1 MAMNASDDGAQ
12 RRQVDVVVGRDLR
25 LVGGAEYG
33 GAVRTGGKRG
43 LNDPVRM
50 CGQSTSNA
58 RTAATGLLRAVR
70 EVRCLTLDGG
80 MLELPGVLAG
90 AASWAS
96 NAAIRTVK
104 LLIC

>member
-12 RRQVDVVVGRDLR
+12 RRQVDGVAGRDLR

-50 CGQSTSNA
+50 CGQMSALA
-58 RTAATGLLRAVR
+58 RMTRV
-70 EVRCLTLDGG
+70 
-80 MLELPGVLAG
+80 
-90 AASWAS
+90 
-96 NAAIRTVK
+96 
-104 LLIC
+104 LLI